1 MALSDI
7 RIFRLLVQLAL
18 MTLSLSVIGL
28 CIKAMNELAED
39 RRKVANLFP
48 LGRILARPIVGVG
61 IALVITCIG
70 IIFVAILNSIYILK
84 DRFPQAIRKRCPQSM
99 STKTMS
105 VFAVILTPINIVQSY
120 LTAGQSS
127 RVTSSVVSEATIEQ
141 ILEYTGRS
149 LRYKDMVVV
158 VDYTV
163 ISWIILL
170 LLIVGIVIESSKFS
184 RPEYGDTTKE
194 QLSA

>member
-1 MALSDI
+1 
-7 RIFRLLVQLAL
+7 
-18 MTLSLSVIGL
+18 
-28 CIKAMNELAED
+28 
-39 RRKVANLFP
+39 
-48 LGRILARPIVGVG
+48 
-61 IALVITCIG
+61 
-70 IIFVAILNSIYILK
+70 
-84 DRFPQAIRKRCPQSM
+84 M

-141 ILEYTGRS
+141 IIEYTGRS

-163 ISWIILL
+163 VSWIILL
-170 LLIVGIVIESSKFS
+170 LLFVGFVIHSSFFS
-184 RPEYGDTTKE
+184 FPDLIDADVSYYIF
-194 QLSA
+194 SFSCCV